1 MFRACVDKGVADQ
14 SFAGVIKQSLAL
26 LLLVASLSACA
37 RETPVAPAAAP
48 SAKPGAAASTA
59 AAAGTPAAASA
70 THPAGDSDLAA
81 AAATQQE
88 GADVAVAANS
98 DSGETQLERIAALP
112 AEGQLPGGKWTAGT
126 NYKVVSP
133 SQPTGVA
140 PGKIEVIEF
149 FWYGC
154 PHCFALDPAIANWLK
169 IKPPYI
175 EFVRVPVTWEEVHRA
190 HARLF
195 YALKGLGK
203 GDELHGKVFAE
214 IHVNHQPLYAPGDP
228 LQTQREQLQFAR
240 DNGISE
246 ADFTKAY
253 TDFGV
258 QTALAHADDLVRRY
272 RIDAV
277 PTFVVAG
284 KYETDMQMAGGEGN
298 LFHLLDDLAAS
309 EKHH

>member
-1 MFRACVDKGVADQ
+1 LIRA
-14 SFAGVIKQSLAL
+14 SHSLAL
-26 LLLVASLSACA
+26 LFLVASLCACA
-37 RETPVAPAAAP
+37 RETPVVPAAAP
-48 SAKPGAAASTA
+48 SAKPGAAAAPLAPSTA
-59 AAAGTPAAASA
+59 PAATAIK
-70 THPAGDSDLAA
+70 GDGDLAA

-88 GADVAVAANS
+88 GADVAGTS

-140 PGKIEVIEF
+140 PGKVEVIEF

-154 PHCFALDPAIANWLK
+154 PHCFALDPAIGSWLK
-169 IKPPYI
+169 NKPPAI
-175 EFVRVPVTWEEVHRA
+175 EFVRVPVTWDEVHRA

-195 YALKGLGK
+195 YTLKGLGK
-203 GDELHGKVFAE
+203 GDELHEKVFAE
-214 IHVNHQPLYAPGDP
+214 IHVDHQPLYAPGDP
-228 LQTQREQLQFAR
+228 LQTQREQLQFAK

-277 PTFVVAG
+277 PTFVIAG
-284 KYETDMQMAGGEGN
+284 KYETDLQMAGGEAN
-298 LFHLLDDLAAS
+298 LFHLINDLAAS

>member
-1 MFRACVDKGVADQ
+1 M
-14 SFAGVIKQSLAL
+14 IKHSLAL
-26 LLLVASLSACA
+26 LLLIASLSACA
-37 RETPVAPAAAP
+37 RETPAVPAAAP
-48 SAKPGAAASTA
+48 SAKPGAAASPQA
-59 AAAGTPAAASA
+59 PAPAAS
-70 THPAGDSDLAA
+70 HPAGDGDLAA

-88 GADVAVAANS
+88 GADVAAPS

-126 NYKVVSP
+126 NYKVVLP
-133 SQPTGVA
+133 SQPTSVA

-154 PHCFALDPAIANWLK
+154 PHCFALDPAIGSWLK
-169 IKPPYI
+169 NKAPYI
-175 EFVRVPVTWEEVHRA
+175 EFVRVPVTWAEVHRA

-195 YALKGLGK
+195 YTLQGLGK

-214 IHVNHQPLYAPGDP
+214 IHVNHQPLFAPGDP
-228 LQTQREQLQFAR
+228 LQTQREQLQFAK

-258 QTALAHADDLVRRY
+258 QTALSRADDLVRRY

-277 PTFVVAG
+277 PTFVIAG
-284 KYETDMQMAGGEGN
+284 KYETDLQMAGGEAN
-298 LFHLLDDLAAS
+298 LFHLIDDLAAS

>member
-1 MFRACVDKGVADQ
+1 
-14 SFAGVIKQSLAL
+14 VIKHSLAL
-26 LLLVASLSACA
+26 LFLIASLSACA
-37 RETPVAPAAAP
+37 RETPVVPAAAP
-48 SAKPGAAASTA
+48 SAKPGAAAAPQASSSA
-59 AAAGTPAAASA
+59 PAATAIK
-70 THPAGDSDLAA
+70 GDGDLAA

-88 GADVAVAANS
+88 GADVAGTS

-112 AEGQLPGGKWTAGT
+112 AEGQLPGGRWTAGT

-140 PGKIEVIEF
+140 PGKVEVIEF

-154 PHCFALDPAIANWLK
+154 PHCFALDPAIGSWLQN
-169 IKPPYI
+169 KPPSI
-175 EFVRVPVTWEEVHRA
+175 EFVRVPVTWDEVHRA

-195 YALKGLGK
+195 YTLKGLGK
-203 GDELHGKVFAE
+203 GDELHEKVFAE
-214 IHVNHQPLYAPGDP
+214 IHIDHQPLYAPGDP
-228 LQTQREQLQFAR
+228 LQTQREQLQFAK

-246 ADFTKAY
+246 ADFTKAS

-258 QTALAHADDLVRRY
+258 QTALARADDLVRRY

-277 PTFVVAG
+277 PTFVIAG
-284 KYETDMQMAGGEGN
+284 KYETDLQMAGGEAN
-298 LFHLLDDLAAS
+298 LFHLINDLAAS

>member
-1 MFRACVDKGVADQ
+1 LFRACADQ
-14 SFAGVIKQSLAL
+14 TVKSFTGVIKHSLAL
-26 LLLVASLSACA
+26 LLLIASLSACA

-48 SAKPGAAASTA
+48 SASSKPGAAA
-59 AAAGTPAAASA
+59 PAATPSS
-70 THPAGDSDLAA
+70 TSPKGDGDLAA

-88 GADVAVAANS
+88 GSDVAPASS

-126 NYKVVSP
+126 SYKVVSP
-133 SQPTGVA
+133 SQPTSVR

-154 PHCFALDPAIANWLK
+154 PHCFALDSAIGTWLK
-169 IKPPYI
+169 NKPPYI
-175 EFVRVPVTWEEVHRA
+175 EFVRVPVTWQEAHRA

-195 YALKGLGK
+195 YTLKGLGK

-228 LQTQREQLQFAR
+228 LQTQREQLQFAK
-240 DNGISE
+240 DNGITE

-258 QTALAHADDLVRRY
+258 QTALSRADDLVRRY

-277 PTFVVAG
+277 PTFVIAG
-284 KYETDMQMAGGEGN
+284 KYETDLQMAGGEAN
-298 LFHLLDDLAAS
+298 LFHMIDDLAAS

>member
-1 MFRACVDKGVADQ
+1 LIRA
-14 SFAGVIKQSLAL
+14 SHSLAL
-26 LLLVASLSACA
+26 LFLIASLSACA
-37 RETPVAPAAAP
+37 RETPVVPAAAP
-48 SAKPGAAASTA
+48 SAKPGAAAAPPAPSSA
-59 AAAGTPAAASA
+59 PAATAIK
-70 THPAGDSDLAA
+70 GDGDLAA

-88 GADVAVAANS
+88 GADVAGTS

-140 PGKIEVIEF
+140 PGKVEVIEF

-154 PHCFALDPAIANWLK
+154 PHCFALDPAIGSWLK
-169 IKPPYI
+169 DKPPAI
-175 EFVRVPVTWEEVHRA
+175 EFVRVPVTWDEVHRA

-195 YALKGLGK
+195 YTLKGLGK
-203 GDELHGKVFAE
+203 GDELHEKVFAE
-214 IHVNHQPLYAPGDP
+214 IHIDHQPLYAPGDP
-228 LQTQREQLQFAR
+228 LQTQREQLQFAK

-258 QTALAHADDLVRRY
+258 QTALARADDLVRRY

-277 PTFVVAG
+277 PTFVIAG
-284 KYETDMQMAGGEGN
+284 KYETDLQMAGGEAN
-298 LFHLLDDLAAS
+298 LFHLINDLAAS

>member
-1 MFRACVDKGVADQ
+1 M
-14 SFAGVIKQSLAL
+14 IKHSLAL
-26 LLLVASLSACA
+26 LLLIASLSACA
-37 RETPVAPAAAP
+37 RESPVAPTGGP

-59 AAAGTPAAASA
+59 PASA
-70 THPAGDSDLAA
+70 PSGTAIKGDGDLAA

-88 GADVAVAANS
+88 GADVAATS
-98 DSGETQLERIAALP
+98 DRGETQLERIAALP
-112 AEGQLPGGKWTAGT
+112 VEGQLPGGKWTAGT

-154 PHCFALDPAIANWLK
+154 PHCFALDPAIGSWLK
-169 IKPPYI
+169 NKPPYV
-175 EFVRVPVTWEEVHRA
+175 EFVRVPVTWAEVHRA

-195 YALKGLGK
+195 YTLSGLGK
-203 GDELHGKVFAE
+203 VDELHGKVFAE

-228 LQTQREQLQFAR
+228 LQTQREQLQFAK

-246 ADFTKAY
+246 AAFTKAY

-258 QTALAHADDLVRRY
+258 QTALARADDLVRRY

-277 PTFVVAG
+277 PTFVIAG
-284 KYETDMQMAGGEGN
+284 KYETDLQMAGGEAN
-298 LFHLLDDLAAS
+298 LFQIINDLAAS

>member
-1 MFRACVDKGVADQ
+1 
-14 SFAGVIKQSLAL
+14 VIRHSLAL
-26 LLLVASLSACA
+26 LLLIASLSACA

-48 SAKPGAAASTA
+48 SAKPGAAAA
-59 AAAGTPAAASA
+59 PPAPAGTPAATALKG
-70 THPAGDSDLAA
+70 AGDLAA

-88 GADVAVAANS
+88 GADVAAAS

-112 AEGQLPGGKWTAGT
+112 AAGQLPGGKWTAGT

-133 SQPTGVA
+133 SQPTSVG
-140 PGKIEVIEF
+140 PGKVEVIEF

-154 PHCFALDPAIANWLK
+154 PHCFALDPAINTWLK
-169 IKPPYI
+169 NKPPAI

-195 YALKGLGK
+195 YTLKGLGK
-203 GDELHGKVFAE
+203 GDELHSKVFAE
-214 IHVNHQPLYAPGDP
+214 IHVNREPLYAPGDP
-228 LQTQREQLQFAR
+228 LQTQREQLQFAK

-258 QTALAHADDLVRRY
+258 QTALARADDLVRRY

-277 PTFVVAG
+277 PTFVIAG
-284 KYETDMQMAGGEGN
+284 KYETDLQMAGGETN
-298 LFHLLDDLAAS
+298 LFQMIDDLAAS

>member
-1 MFRACVDKGVADQ
+1 MFRACVDQ
-14 SFAGVIKQSLAL
+14 SFAGVIKHSLAL
-26 LLLVASLSACA
+26 LLLIASLSACA
-37 RETPVAPAAAP
+37 RETPVVPAAAP
-48 SAKPGAAASTA
+48 GANAGAAAAPLAPASTPSTTA
-59 AAAGTPAAASA
+59 IK
-70 THPAGDSDLAA
+70 GDGDLAA

-88 GADVAVAANS
+88 GADVAGTS

-112 AEGQLPGGKWTAGT
+112 AEGQLPGGRWTAGT

-140 PGKIEVIEF
+140 PGKVEVIEF

-154 PHCFALDPAIANWLK
+154 PHCFALDPAIGSWLK
-169 IKPPYI
+169 NKPPSI
-175 EFVRVPVTWEEVHRA
+175 EFVRVPVTWDEVHRA

-195 YALKGLGK
+195 YTLRGLGK
-203 GDELHGKVFAE
+203 DDELHGKVFDE
-214 IHVNHQPLYAPGDP
+214 IQVNRQPLYAPGDP
-228 LQTQREQLQFAR
+228 LQTQREQLQFAK

-258 QTALAHADDLVRRY
+258 QTALARADDLVRRY

-277 PTFVVAG
+277 PTFVIAG
-284 KYETDMQMAGGEGN
+284 KYETDLAMAGGEAN
-298 LFHLLDDLAAS
+298 LFHLINDLAAS

>member
-1 MFRACVDKGVADQ
+1 MFRACADQ
-14 SFAGVIKQSLAL
+14 SITGVIKHSLAL
-26 LLLVASLSACA
+26 LFLIASLSACA
-37 RETPVAPAAAP
+37 RETPVPPAAS

-59 AAAGTPAAASA
+59 APASA
-70 THPAGDSDLAA
+70 PTKSAPKSEGDLAA

-88 GADVAVAANS
+88 GADVAVATTS

-112 AEGQLPGGKWTAGT
+112 AEGQLPGGKWVAGT

-133 SQPTGVA
+133 SQPTGAA

-154 PHCFALDPAIANWLK
+154 PHCFALDPAIGSWLK
-169 IKPPYI
+169 NKPPAI
-175 EFVRVPVTWEEVHRA
+175 EFGRVPVTWDEVHRA

-195 YALKGLGK
+195 YTLKGLGK
-203 GDELHGKVFAE
+203 VDDLHDKVFAE
-214 IHVNHQPLYAPGDP
+214 IHVNHQPLYAPNDP
-228 LQTQREQLQFAR
+228 LQTQREQLQFAK

-253 TDFGV
+253 TDFNV
-258 QTALAHADDLVRRY
+258 QTALARADDLVRRY

-277 PTFVVAG
+277 PTFVIAG
-284 KYETDMQMAGGEGN
+284 KYETDLQMAGGEAN
-298 LFHLLDDLAAS
+298 LFQMINDLAAS

>member
-1 MFRACVDKGVADQ
+1 LTDK
-14 SFAGVIKQSLAL
+14 SFAGVIRHSLPL
-26 LLLVASLSACA
+26 LLLIASLSACA

-48 SAKPGAAASTA
+48 SAKPAAGAAAPA
-59 AAAGTPAAASA
+59 APAGAPAASA
-70 THPAGDSDLAA
+70 PKGDGDLAA

-88 GADVAVAANS
+88 GADVAPAS

-154 PHCFALDPAIANWLK
+154 PHCFALDPAIGSWLK
-169 IKPPYI
+169 NKPPYI
-175 EFVRVPVTWEEVHRA
+175 EFVRVPVTWSEVHRA

-195 YALKGLGK
+195 YTLKGLGK
-203 GDELHGKVFAE
+203 GDELHSKVFAE

-228 LQTQREQLQFAR
+228 LQTQREQLQFAK
-240 DNGISE
+240 DNGVSE

-258 QTALAHADDLVRRY
+258 QTALARADDLVRRY

-277 PTFVVAG
+277 PTFVIAG
-284 KYETDMQMAGGEGN
+284 KYETDLAMAGGEAN
-298 LFHLLDDLAAS
+298 LFQMINDLAAS

>member
-1 MFRACVDKGVADQ
+1 M
-14 SFAGVIKQSLAL
+14 IKHSLAL
-26 LLLVASLSACA
+26 LLLIASLSACA
-37 RETPVAPAAAP
+37 RETPVAPAAS

-59 AAAGTPAAASA
+59 APASA
-70 THPAGDSDLAA
+70 PSTTAPKSEGDLAA

-88 GADVAVAANS
+88 GADVAVAATS

-140 PGKIEVIEF
+140 PGKVEVIEF

-154 PHCFALDPAIANWLK
+154 PHCFALEPAVGSWLK
-169 IKPPYI
+169 NKPPSI
-175 EFVRVPVTWEEVHRA
+175 EFVRVPVTWDEVHRA

-195 YALKGLGK
+195 YTIKGLGK
-203 GDELHGKVFAE
+203 GDELHGKAFAE

-240 DNGISE
+240 DNGIGE

-258 QTALAHADDLVRRY
+258 QTALARADDLVRRY

-277 PTFVVAG
+277 PTIVIAG
-284 KYETDMQMAGGEGN
+284 KYETDLQMAGGEAN
-298 LFHLLDDLAAS
+298 LFQMINELAAS